1 MITASKRQKFDHDRG
16 CLEIFDLSSSYD
28 LATTEATDVTL
39 RVGVDGEDLVNVR
52 FARFPLAAQSPV
64 FRRMLYGS
72 MAEASPDSIVRVPF
86 PLEAVQAMLNGMCSG
101 KVLMN
106 DELVCDL
113 NQLADFYQIDALKR
127 ATLKYIEEHLSVNT
141 ATLFMSKSAK
151 LSDVRAKVF
160 NYVQVRTLA
169 CLSGSKVEKLS
180 RDSLL
185 EILESDWLTIS
196 ELQLFHAVL
205 RWGRAQELGTDS
217 ATGLRDLLAPLM
229 EHIRFPLIEN
239 SDLADTVEPTGIVDS
254 SLLYEAFLGKNKKT
268 TPDGIRFRK
277 REPLILSLE
286 CPETSMHNMPEIV
299 NHGLFFH
306 LGTAGGTREYIN
318 PCVDGIVTVT
328 WSAACPGH
336 SLQNFVGLQHQAC
349 ASYTSDCPN
358 SWMQVDLGDS
368 HRFIPKR
375 YAIRDGMT
383 ARRPSNNNVLRN
395 WNLEARCKQTEQW
408 VVIRS
413 HTNDNSLT
421 ANMVFS
427 WEVSSDVGFRYFRLH
442 QTGLNS
448 SGNRFLLCSGF
459 ELWGDYYVED
469 GLA

>member
-1 MITASKRQKFDHDRG
+1 MIAAAKRQKFDHDRG
-16 CLEIFDLSSSYD
+16 CLEIVELSSSYD
-28 LATTEATDVTL
+28 LATSEATDVTL
-39 RVGVDGEDLVNVR
+39 RVGVEGEDLVNLR

-72 MAEASPDSIVRVPF
+72 MAESSPDAIVRVPF
-86 PLEAVQAMLNGMCSG
+86 PIEAVQAMLNGMCSG

-106 DELVCDL
+106 DDLVCDL
-113 NQLADFYQIDALKR
+113 NQLSDFYQIDALKR

-141 ATLFMSKSAK
+141 ACIFMSRSAK
-151 LSDVRAKVF
+151 LSELRAKVF

-180 RDSLL
+180 CDSLL
-185 EILESDWLTIS
+185 EILQRDWLTIS
-196 ELQLFHAVL
+196 EMQLFHAVL
-205 RWGRAQELGTDS
+205 RWGKAQDTADS
-217 ATGLRDLLAPLM
+217 ATGLRELLAPMM
-229 EHIRFPLIEN
+229 EHIRFPLIDN
-239 SDLADTVEPTGIVDS
+239 TDLADTIEPTGIVDT
-254 SLLYEAFLGKNKKT
+254 SLLYEAFLGKNKKN
-268 TPDGIRFRK
+268 TPDGVRFRK

-286 CPETSMHNMPEIV
+286 CPEDAIPNMPESV
-299 NHGLFFH
+299 NHGLFYH
-306 LGTAGGTREYIN
+306 LGTGGGTREYVN
-318 PCVDGIVTVT
+318 PCVEGIVSVA

-336 SLQNFVGLQHQAC
+336 SLQNFVGLQYAPC
-349 ASYTSDCPN
+349 ASYTSDAPN
-358 SWMQVDLGDS
+358 SWMQVDLGDR

-395 WNLEARCKQTEQW
+395 WNFEARCKQTEQW
-408 VVIRS
+408 VVLRS
-413 HTNDNSLT
+413 HANDNSLT
-421 ANMVFS
+421 ANMVVS

-459 ELWGDYYVED
+459 ELWGDYYVEE